1 MCSQLVP
8 GDFSLSCV
16 FAYPVRFYYLLEGMI
31 MYNQKKEHAYGTNIT
46 EILFTIS
53 ILHLGSFSTYKEHKQ
68 IMFNMFNT
76 AIFQLL

>member
-1 MCSQLVP
+1 MQRHVLSTGIWGFQLMLCICLP
-8 GDFSLSCV
+8 CG
-16 FAYPVRFYYLLEGMI
+16 FASVTRR
-31 MYNQKKEHAYGTNIT
+31 YNQKKEHVYGTNIT

-53 ILHLGSFSTYKEHKQ
+53 ILHLGSFSTYKEQKQ